1 MSIAT
6 FALSY
11 IAAKESIEQLILER
25 ANTRLSMIVQGFSN
39 IANDI
44 DIYSYKT
51 SIFNRLRIQFYA
63 LKVGLKHLS
72 YSTSVSWNQS
82 SIQENHQ
89 SSDQH

>member
-44 DIYSYKT
+44 DIYSYINFSHESIAITKDSFSVFQYVT
-51 SIFNRLRIQFYA
+51 SRLDEDSQKVTV
-63 LKVGLKHLS
+63 LKATKGG
-72 YSTSVSWNQS
+72 
-82 SIQENHQ
+82 
-89 SSDQH
+89 